1 MHRPPAP
8 TAKQTSVMDA
18 IEHSDT
24 LSSMLS
30 LQRRSM
36 LFLKT
41 IEPVLPPGL
50 SEQMLAGPIEDDV
63 WCVLVKHNAAAAKL
77 RQLLPAIC
85 SHLRSKGYNV
95 QQVRLKLMSRKP

>member
-1 MHRPPAP
+1 MHRPPVP
-8 TAKQTSVMDA
+8 TPKHSSVMDA

-36 LFLKT
+36 TFLKT
-41 IEPVLPPGL
+41 IESILPPGL
-50 SEQMLAGPIEDDV
+50 SDQLLAGPIEDDV

-77 RQLLPAIC
+77 RQLLPAIAAQ
-85 SHLRSKGYNV
+85 LRSKGHNI
-95 QQVRLKLMSRKP
+95 QQVRMKLMSR